1 MTGRCSNRYNR
12 QHTPRERAAAAS
24 GALSSTGAVILTQR
38 LPTCRTKLGA
48 PGIDGNAV
56 FSDGAV
62 IPYSRHSERYRRRTA
77 STGRLPHSRQASMP
91 PLYAEAPRAALAGL
105 NIAEKA
111 LCSRI
116 YRNFTVCRLT
126 RCVITVILKNGKC
139 NYIFREGYS

>member
-48 PGIDGNAV
+48 PEIDGNAV

-77 STGRLPHSRQASMP
+77 STGRLPHHQQASMP
-91 PLYAEAPRAALAGL
+91 SLYAKAPRAVLVGL
-105 NIAEKA
+105 SITEKTQS
-111 LCSRI
+111 SRI
-116 YRNFTVCRLT
+116 YRNFIVCRLT
-126 RCVITVILKNGKC
+126 QSVITVILKSGKY
-139 NYIFREGYS
+139 NYI